1 MNVLRLFG
9 VLVFLL
15 PLYAFAG
22 EAELETL
29 LRDFLAGVDER
40 AVHERV
46 WADDLVYTSSSGS
59 RFGKQE
65 ILDGIDGSDTAEPA
79 PAYTAEDVDIRVYD
93 DMAVVAFRLV
103 ATAPDGDVQHYF
115 NTGTFA
121 YRDGRWQAVAWQA
134 TKIPPDAP

>member
-1 MNVLRLFG
+1 VSVRILSGFIVL
-9 VLVFLL
+9 LL
-15 PLYAFAG
+15 PLFAFG
-22 EAELETL
+22 SEAELETL

-40 AVHERV
+40 AVHERF

-59 RFGKQE
+59 RFGKQQ
-65 ILDGIDGSDTAEPA
+65 ILDGMDEADATEPS
-79 PAYTAEDVDIRVYD
+79 PVYTGEDVDIRVYG

-103 ATAPDGDVQHYF
+103 ATDEDGTARQYF

-134 TKIPPDAP
+134 TKIPPAAP

>member
-1 MNVLRLFG
+1 MNARRLFG
-9 VLVFLL
+9 FLVFLL

-40 AVHERV
+40 AVHERF

-65 ILDGIDGSDTAEPA
+65 ILDGIDGSDAVEPA
-79 PAYTAEDVDIRVYD
+79 PAYTAEHVDIRVYD

-103 ATAPDGDVQHYF
+103 ATDEDGTAQQYF

-134 TKIPPDAP
+134 TKIPPAAP